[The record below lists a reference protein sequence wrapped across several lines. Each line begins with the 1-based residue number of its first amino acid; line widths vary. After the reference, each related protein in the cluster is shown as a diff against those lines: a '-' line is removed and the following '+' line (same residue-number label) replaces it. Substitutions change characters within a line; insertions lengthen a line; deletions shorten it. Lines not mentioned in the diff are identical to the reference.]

1 MNQVRIGTIVPGDRV
16 HDLLPEFIKSG
27 FECFALNFH
36 MEFPDESLAA
46 FAERVKAAVDGEM
59 PEISSIGYY
68 CNPLENEEQ
77 LHILEKFIDG
87 AHLFNTNM
95 VPPLQVHFTVVRWKK
110 LFRFIKKFS
119 VSWLNAPRRMA
130 YVFLLR
136 TAQWAEHGAEQHTTS
151 ALIRVHGK

>member
-68 CNPLENEEQ
+68 CNPLENEDNCIFWRN
-77 LHILEKFIDG
+77 LL
-87 AHLFNTNM
+87 
-95 VPPLQVHFTVVRWKK
+95 TVR
-110 LFRFIKKFS
+110 IS
-119 VSWLNAPRRMA
+119 
-130 YVFLLR
+130 
-136 TAQWAEHGAEQHTTS
+136 
-151 ALIRVHGK
+151 LIRIW

>member
-95 VPPLQVHFTVVRWKK
+95 VTTF
-110 LFRFIKKFS
+110 
-119 VSWLNAPRRMA
+119 A
-130 YVFLLR
+130 
-136 TAQWAEHGAEQHTTS
+136 GALYSRPVEES
-151 ALIRVHGK
+151 YSGL

>member
-1 MNQVRIGTIVPGDRV
+1 
-16 HDLLPEFIKSG
+16 
-27 FECFALNFH
+27 
-36 MEFPDESLAA
+36 
-46 FAERVKAAVDGEM
+46 M

-95 VPPLQVHFTVVRWKK
+95 VTTFAGALYSRPVEEAIPVYKK
-110 LFRFIKKFS
+110 VFGELAKRAEA
-119 VSWLNAPRRMA
+119 NA